1 MWLQKQIQ
9 LQAKARGFHLVT
21 QEIVRQLPELKQIK
35 VGLMHVFMQHT
46 SAGLTLNEN
55 ADPDVRRDFESFFN
69 HAVPENEPYYRHVD
83 EGSDDMPAHL
93 KSSLLGCSVTIP
105 ITQGRL
111 NMGTWQGIIFAST
124 VITGATEG
132 W

>member
-69 HAVPENEPYYRHVD
+69 HAVPEMNRIT
-83 EGSDDMPAHL
+83 DMSMKAA
-93 KSSLLGCSVTIP
+93 TIC
-105 ITQGRL
+105 RL
-111 NMGTWQGIIFAST
+111 I
-124 VITGATEG
+124 
-132 W
+132 